1 MQFDSEIDKLT
12 HSLEDA
18 TTGDIL
24 QTDVLPLEKVDLKG
38 ISKKLGWKFNWKT
51 EYIVP
56 EKQVFKLVLQEKKKN
71 SRINLL

>member
-1 MQFDSEIDKLT
+1 MPFDLEIDKLT

-24 QTDVLPLEKVDLKG
+24 QTDVLPLEKADLRD
-38 ISKKLGWKFNWKT
+38 ISKKLGWKFNWRI

-56 EKQVFKLVLQEKKKN
+56 EKQVLNWFYRRNKKLFKA
-71 SRINLL
+71 